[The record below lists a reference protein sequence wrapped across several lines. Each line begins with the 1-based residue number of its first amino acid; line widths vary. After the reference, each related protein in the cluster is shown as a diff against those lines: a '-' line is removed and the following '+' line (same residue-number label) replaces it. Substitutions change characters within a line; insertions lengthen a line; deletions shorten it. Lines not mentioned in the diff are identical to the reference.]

1 MGAGASIE
9 DTGDLKKEYEKVK
22 PNLTETQKTTLEETY
37 KKVEGK
43 NEFLIIGKCKK
54 AYAELGIEGA
64 DPAFLPKEKKAAA
77 PPPTK
82 APEPKKVQG
91 PAPEG
96 VTRFSLL
103 DLPAVVKAAVESG
116 KTPLILDPSE
126 DGKVDTFYTYGKGA
140 RLLDAKAL
148 SLKHT
153 MAKKPVDEC
162 LEEARKQVVSAMKQG
177 LGLVVACQQAAV
189 DFSGKFAAPATFPLA
204 LFDGAGKGF
213 VTELDSGLAD
223 NPATKALFR
232 DEDTA
237 DSAGLVM
244 CATDFHVVVTSRFLS
259 DDYDEYLFASGL
271 FPAKD
276 KFAVLEVDTSD
287 L

>member
-77 PPPTK
+77 PTK
-82 APEPKKVQG
+82 APAPEPKKVQG

-140 RLLDAKAL
+140 RLLDAIL
-148 SLKHT
+148 
-153 MAKKPVDEC
+153 
-162 LEEARKQVVSAMKQG
+162 EARAFGVIYLSNMAIAMSHSRRMLSSVARNVQCESALASMNWNYPTARG
-177 LGLVVACQQAAV
+177 RRPEATRRPIGHRR
-189 DFSGKFAAPATFPLA
+189 AP
-204 LFDGAGKGF
+204 
-213 VTELDSGLAD
+213 
-223 NPATKALFR
+223 
-232 DEDTA
+232 
-237 DSAGLVM
+237 
-244 CATDFHVVVTSRFLS
+244 
-259 DDYDEYLFASGL
+259 
-271 FPAKD
+271 
-276 KFAVLEVDTSD
+276 
-287 L
+287 